1 MATVTAAQV
10 NELRNLTGAGLM
22 DCKKALT
29 EANGDVQAAIDF
41 LRKKGAK
48 VAELRA
54 GRAAAEG
61 VVIAKTSADNKK
73 GVAVYLSCESDFVAK
88 NDSFVKF
95 ATDVAELA
103 LEKAPATLEA
113 LLELDLNGSTVKA
126 QVQEKVSA
134 IGELINVSAYETIA
148 GESVVAYN
156 HMGNKIGVL
165 VKLNN
170 SGSTNTVEIEE
181 LAKNIAMHVAAAQPQ
196 AEYIDKTKI
205 PSEILENE
213 RRIELGKEDLAKKP
227 KEIAEKIVQGRLDKI
242 LSQRC
247 LLDQPYIKDQ
257 TITIEKLIK
266 DKSKQ
271 LNTDIHVVQFVRYN
285 VGETIEKS
293 SSLDHKTTVSIS

>member
-1 MATVTAAQV
+1 MDIINNQQKIINTMAVTAAQV

-73 GVAVYLSCESDFVAK
+73 GVAVYLSCESDFVGK
-88 NDSFVKF
+88 NETFVKF
-95 ATDVAELA
+95 ATDIADLA
-103 LEKAPATLEA
+103 LAQNPASLDA

-134 IGELINVSAYETIA
+134 IGELINVSAYETVE

-165 VKLNN
+165 VALNKGLN
-170 SGSTNTVEIEE
+170 EAVSTVGKDVAMQIAAMNP
-181 LAKNIAMHVAAAQPQ
+181 LAVDAAGVSAEVLAREKGIAREKAAASGKP
-196 AEYIDKTKI
+196 
-205 PSEILENE
+205 EN
-213 RRIELGKEDLAKKP
+213 I
-227 KEIAEKIVQGRLDKI
+227 LDKI
-242 LSQRC
+242 AENAVNS
-247 LLDQPYIKDQ
+247 YIKENTLLTQ
-257 TITIEKLIK
+257 PFVK
-266 DKSKQ
+266 DGSK
-271 LNTDIHVVQFVRYN
+271 
-285 VGETIEKS
+285 
-293 SSLDHKTTVSIS
+293 TVAQVLGGAESGLTVTSFKRVERGAAK

>member
-1 MATVTAAQV
+1 MATITAAQV

-61 VVIAKTSADNKK
+61 VVIAKTSADGKR

-88 NDSFVKF
+88 NESFVKF
-95 ATDVAELA
+95 ATDIADIA
-103 LEKAPATLEA
+103 LEKSPATLED
-113 LLELDLNGSTVKA
+113 LLNLDLNGATVKG

-165 VKLNN
+165 VALNKGLN
-170 SGSTNTVEIEE
+170 DAVSTVGKDVAMQIAAMNPVAVDANGVPAEAIERE
-181 LAKNIAMHVAAAQPQ
+181 KAIAREKAVAAGKP
-196 AEYIDKTKI
+196 
-205 PSEILENE
+205 EN
-213 RRIELGKEDLAKKP
+213 I
-227 KEIAEKIVQGRLDKI
+227 LDKI
-242 LSQRC
+242 AEGAGQTFIKENTLLSQ
-247 LLDQPYIKDQ
+247 PFVKDG
-257 TITIEKLIK
+257 
-266 DKSKQ
+266 SK
-271 LNTDIHVVQFVRYN
+271 TVQQVL
-285 VGETIEKS
+285 GSAES
-293 SSLDHKTTVSIS
+293 GLTVTGFKRVERGAAK

>member
-1 MATVTAAQV
+1 MATITAAQV

-61 VVIAKTSADNKK
+61 VVIAKTSADGKK

-88 NDSFVKF
+88 NESFVKF
-95 ATDVAELA
+95 ATDIADIA
-103 LEKAPATLEA
+103 LEKSPATLED
-113 LLELDLNGSTVKA
+113 LLNLDLNGATVKG

-165 VKLNN
+165 VALNKGLN
-170 SGSTNTVEIEE
+170 DAVSTVGKDVAMQIAAMNPLAVDAESVPAEMVEREK
-181 LAKNIAMHVAAAQPQ
+181 AIAVEQVM
-196 AEYIDKTKI
+196 AEGKT
-205 PSEILENE
+205 
-213 RRIELGKEDLAKKP
+213 GDM
-227 KEIAEKIVQGRLDKI
+227 AEKIAMGKLNKFFKENT
-242 LSQRC
+242 
-247 LLDQPYIKDQ
+247 LLPQAFVKDGGK
-257 TITIEKLIK
+257 TVGDYL
-266 DKSKQ
+266 KSVEADLTVTTFKR
-271 LNTDIHVVQFVRYN
+271 IA
-285 VGETIEKS
+285 VGS
-293 SSLDHKTTVSIS
+293 